1 MGLGAVS
8 PVRGAFAA
16 TVSIRGTF
24 ACASPLGL
32 LLGEVGIAVFADVVA
47 FTATS
52 AGVGVIRSV
61 SVVVDVDKLLE
72 DDGSF
77 GAEKVL
83 DTAEVIDS

>member
-1 MGLGAVS
+1 
-8 PVRGAFAA
+8 
-16 TVSIRGTF
+16 
-24 ACASPLGL
+24 
-32 LLGEVGIAVFADVVA
+32 VGIAAFADMVA
-47 FTATS
+47 SKATS
-52 AGVGVIRSV
+52 AGIGVIRSV